1 MRAVLIFSNYE
12 PKPTDQLMRM
22 NPSNNNKTN
31 ITPKRRNLLPGACVL
46 AVAAAACMLVA
57 GCETFRAWGE
67 KSSST
72 PGMFGGSMSIPLGK
86 K

>member
-1 MRAVLIFSNYE
+1 MSFFPPANNTQAMR
-12 PKPTDQLMRM
+12 T
-22 NPSNNNKTN
+22 NPNNNSKTN
-31 ITPKRRNLLPGACVL
+31 GMPKRGDIFFRTCVL
-46 AVAAAACMLVA
+46 ALAAAACLLVS

-72 PGMFGGSMSIPLGK
+72 PGTFGGSMSIPLGK

>member
-1 MRAVLIFSNYE
+1 
-12 PKPTDQLMRM
+12 M
-22 NPSNNNKTN
+22 NTNNTTTREQN
-31 ITPKRRNLLPGACVL
+31 PRRPFFVACLLALGVATCVL
-46 AVAAAACMLVA
+46 MS

-72 PGMFGGSMSIPLGK
+72 PGTFGGSMSIPLGK